1 MINNHVEAAKIGR
14 QIAEQVLDYQRR
26 VGDSSSGELLSL
38 IVLYM
43 LLFKSF

>member
-26 VGDSSSGELLSL
+26 GGNTSSGNWLT
-38 IVLYM
+38 Y
-43 LLFKSF
+43 